1 MRAFSKSVVAC
12 GITLGLAVPA
22 MAADMVVG
30 VPNWPSAVATANVIK
45 VVLEDN
51 LGLEVE
57 LQNGTNAVFFEGMD
71 AGSVHVHPEVWLP
84 NQNNL
89 NQKFVKEKGTVVM
102 TAQGVAGD
110 QAICVTKGTVE
121 RTGISSLSEL
131 SDPDMAKNFDT
142 DGDGKGELW
151 IGAAGWASTTIEK
164 IRAKSYGYD
173 ETMTLK
179 EMDESLA
186 LAEVDSAV
194 NKKQDIAF
202 FCYTPHHM
210 FAWHDL
216 VILKEPAHNPDN
228 WNVVQPTD
236 DPEWLEKSEA
246 ASAWDTAYLHVHYAK
261 SLETDHPAAAAMLSN
276 FSLNTDIVST
286 MTYALVVEKADPAE
300 YAKTW
305 VSENGALVDSW
316 LN

>member
-1 MRAFSKSVVAC
+1 MRAFGKSVIAC
-12 GITLGLAVPA
+12 GITLGLAAPA

-151 IGAAGWASTTIEK
+151 IGAAGWASTVIEK

-300 YAKTW
+300 YAETW

>member
-1 MRAFSKSVVAC
+1 
-12 GITLGLAVPA
+12 
-22 MAADMVVG
+22 
-30 VPNWPSAVATANVIK
+30 
-45 VVLEDN
+45 
-51 LGLEVE
+51 
-57 LQNGTNAVFFEGMD
+57 
-71 AGSVHVHPEVWLP
+71 
-84 NQNNL
+84 
-89 NQKFVKEKGTVVM
+89 
-102 TAQGVAGD
+102 
-110 QAICVTKGTVE
+110 
-121 RTGISSLSEL
+121 
-131 SDPDMAKNFDT
+131 
-142 DGDGKGELW
+142 
-151 IGAAGWASTTIEK
+151 
-164 IRAKSYGYD
+164 
-173 ETMTLK
+173 MTLK

-261 SLETDHPAAAAMLSN
+261 SLETDHPAAAAMLSS